1 MEGNYTTE
9 TSALSNAAQQLMMEF
24 PFFSF
29 PMIFTFLLFLFM
41 LLKTMISS
49 SPKLPPGP
57 RKLPLIGNLHQF
69 VGSLPHRGLRDLA
82 KKYGPL
88 MHLRLGQLSFVVIT
102 SAEYAKEVMKTHDI
116 VFASRPYSLA
126 TDIISKKDIAF
137 APYGDHWRQLR
148 KLCILELLSAKRVQS
163 FRPIREEAISN
174 LIQSISMQAGS
185 LSNLTEKIFSM
196 TYNITTKTAV
206 GKKFDGQEEFI
217 GLVRDTIELSGGFT
231 IADLFPSVKLLASI
245 TGLKPRAEETHQ
257 KLDKVFDKII
267 DEHKARKVATQ
278 NSDGEADQEDL
289 VDVLL
294 RVQEKGNLDIPLDM
308 TTVKAVI
315 LDMFIAGIETS
326 STTLIWAMSE
336 LLKNPK
342 VMVKAQAEVRR
353 VVCKKR
359 NILTED
365 DLHDLNY
372 LRLVIKETLRIHTPG
387 ALLLRRESRERCE
400 INGYEIPA
408 KTQVIVNAWA
418 IARDPENW
426 SDPESFQP
434 ERFLDSSIDYKGT
447 YFQYTPFGAGRRICP
462 GMSFGIANVELPLAN
477 LLYHFDWKLP
487 DGEKQEDLDMTEV
500 FGAAVGRKRDLC
512 MIPVPYHP
520 SNDE

>member
-1 MEGNYTTE
+1 
-9 TSALSNAAQQLMMEF
+9 MEF
-24 PFFSF
+24 PFLSF
-29 PMIFTFLLFLFM
+29 PVIFTFLFFLFM
-41 LLKTMISS
+41 LLKTMITS
-49 SPKLPPGP
+49 SPRLPPGP

-82 KKYGPL
+82 MKYGPL

-116 VFASRPYSLA
+116 IFASRPCSLA
-126 TDIISKKDIAF
+126 TDIISKNDIAF

-174 LIQSISMQAGS
+174 LIQSIATHTAGS
-185 LSNLTEKIFSM
+185 LCNLTEKIFSM

-217 GLVRDTIELSGGFT
+217 GLVRDTIQLSGGFT
-231 IADLFPSVKLLASI
+231 VADLFPSIKLIALI
-245 TGLKPRAEETHQ
+245 TGLKPRAEETHR

-278 NSDGEADQEDL
+278 TGDIHGEADQEDL

-294 RVQEKGNLDIPLDM
+294 RVQEQVNLDIPLDM

-315 LDMFIAGIETS
+315 LDMFIAGVETS

-336 LLKNPK
+336 MLKNPR
-342 VMVKAQAEVRR
+342 VMEKAQAEVRR
-353 VVCKKR
+353 VVCQKG
-359 NILTED
+359 NILNED
-365 DLHDLNY
+365 DLRDLNY
-372 LRLVIKETLRIHTPG
+372 LRLIIKETLRIHTPG
-387 ALLLRRESRERCE
+387 ALLLPRESRERCE

-434 ERFLDSSIDYKGT
+434 ERFLDSSVDYKGT
-447 YFQYTPFGAGRRICP
+447 HFQYTPFGAGRRICP
-462 GMSFGIANVELPLAN
+462 GMSFGIANIELPLAN
-477 LLYHFDWKLP
+477 LLYQFDWKLP

-512 MIPVPYHP
+512 VIPIPYHP
-520 SNDE
+520 SA

>member
-1 MEGNYTTE
+1 
-9 TSALSNAAQQLMMEF
+9 MMEF
-24 PFFSF
+24 PFLSF

-41 LLKTMISS
+41 VLKTIMISS

-57 RKLPLIGNLHQF
+57 PKLPLIGNLHQF
-69 VGSLPHRGLRDLA
+69 VGSLPHRDLRDLA

-116 VFASRPYSLA
+116 VFANRPYSLA

-137 APYGDHWRQLR
+137 APYGDYWRQLR

-163 FRPIREEAISN
+163 FRPIREEAVSN
-174 LIQSISMQAGS
+174 LIQSISTHAAGS
-185 LSNLTEKIFSM
+185 LCNLTEKIFSV

-217 GLVRDTIELSGGFT
+217 GLLRDTIQLSGGFT
-231 IADLFPSVKLLASI
+231 VADLFPSIKLLALI
-245 TGLKPRAEETHQ
+245 TGLKPRAEETHR

-278 NSDGEADQEDL
+278 NGDGKADQKDL

-294 RVQEKGNLDIPLDM
+294 RVQEKGNFDIPLDM

-315 LDMFIAGIETS
+315 LDMFIAGVETS
-326 STTLIWAMSE
+326 STTLNWAMSE
-336 LLKNPK
+336 LLKNPR
-342 VMVKAQAEVRR
+342 VMEKAQAEVRR
-353 VVCKKR
+353 VLCKKG
-359 NILTED
+359 NILNED

-372 LRLVIKETLRIHTPG
+372 LRLVIKEILRIHTPA
-387 ALLLRRESRERCE
+387 ALLLPRESRESCE

-434 ERFLDSSIDYKGT
+434 ERFLDSSVDYKGT
-447 YFQYTPFGAGRRICP
+447 HFQYTPFGAGRRMCP
-462 GMSFGIANVELPLAN
+462 GISFGIANIELPLAN

-500 FGAAVGRKRDLC
+500 FGAVVGRKKDLC
-512 MIPVPYHP
+512 VSHIPYYPLA
-520 SNDE
+520 